1 MARILIVDDEEMDRI
16 LVAEVLREAGHDPVF
31 APDGLQALQVCRNS
45 NVDLVVT
52 DIVMP
57 ELDGLTLLESLMEE
71 KSDAPVIAM
80 SGVTAKDLNAAARKG
95 AYAVLTKP
103 VDPAE
108 LMKELARALAGEPP
122 YQDFVE

>member
-16 LVAEVLREAGHDPVF
+16 LVAEVLRDAGHETLF
-31 APDGLQALQVCRNS
+31 APDGRQALKLWRNS
-45 NVDLVVT
+45 SIDLVVT

-57 ELDGLTLLESLMEE
+57 ELDGLALLEALMAEDP
-71 KSDAPVIAM
+71 DAPVIAI

-103 VDPAE
+103 VNADE
-108 LMKELARALAGEPP
+108 LLREISRALAGEPP
-122 YQDFVE
+122 YQDFKM

>member
-16 LVAEVLREAGHDPVF
+16 LIAEVLRTAGHDPVF
-31 APDGLQALQVCRNS
+31 APDGLQALQVFRNS
-45 NVDLVVT
+45 SVDLVVT

-57 ELDGLTLLESLMEE
+57 ELDGLTLLENLMEE
-71 KSDAPVIAM
+71 ESSAPVIAM

-103 VDPAE
+103 VDPEE
-108 LMKELARALAGEPP
+108 LLKEISRALAGAPP
-122 YQDFVE
+122 YQDFLD